1 MSSRVTQ
8 VLLGLSLL
16 LNAFVL
22 AGFVFNSWLEPPRR
36 IFAGGRPP
44 PPPGQPGQ
52 PGQQGRWPNPLES
65 LAQDLKLDDAE
76 RKAVQPI
83 IDEYGNSRRDRW
95 RDIGKIREA
104 MSAELQKPSFD
115 WTKVDALVDQ
125 MTVLRA
131 DQQKQNL
138 RAVEQM
144 ALKLTPDKQAELH
157 KILGERYGGQ
167 PWRQGAGPGQR
178 PPRPPQ

>member
-22 AGFVFNSWLEPPRR
+22 AGFVVNTWFEPPHLP
-36 IFAGGRPP
+36 FVGGRPP
-44 PPPGQPGQ
+44 PPPGP
-52 PGQQGRWPNPLES
+52 PRWGNPMEA
-65 LAQDLKLDDAE
+65 LANDLKLNDAQK
-76 RKAVQPI
+76 KAVQPI
-83 IDEYGNSRRDRW
+83 IDDYANTRRDRW

-104 MSAELQKPSFD
+104 MAAELQKPVFD
-115 WTKVDALVDQ
+115 WTKIDALIDQ
-125 MTVLRA
+125 MTALRV

-144 ALKLTPDKQAELH
+144 ANKLTPDKQAELH
-157 KILGERYGGQ
+157 KILAERYGGQ
-167 PWRQGAGPGQR
+167 PWRQGGTPGQR
-178 PPRPPQ
+178 PPPRPPQ

>member
-1 MSSRVTQ
+1 MSTRVTQ

-22 AGFVFNSWLEPPRR
+22 AGFVFNTWFEPPHRP
-36 IFAGGRPP
+36 FAGGRPP
-44 PPPGQPGQ
+44 PG
-52 PGQQGRWPNPLES
+52 QGRWPNPLEL
-65 LAQDLKLDDAE
+65 LAQDLKLDAAQ
-76 RKAVQPI
+76 KKTVQPI
-83 IDEYGNSRRDRW
+83 IDDYGNSRRDRW

-104 MSAELQKPSFD
+104 MSVELQKPSFD

-131 DQQKQNL
+131 EQQKQNL

-144 ALKLTPDKQAELH
+144 ASKLTPEKQAELH

-167 PWRQGAGPGQR
+167 GWRRA

>member
-1 MSSRVTQ
+1 MSLRITQ

-22 AGFVFNSWLEPPRR
+22 AGFVFHSWFEPPHH
-36 IFAGGRPP
+36 IFAGGR

-52 PGQQGRWPNPLES
+52 PGRWPNPLEA
-65 LAQDLKLDDAE
+65 LAQDLKLDGE
-76 RKAVQPI
+76 QLKAVQPI
-83 IDEYGNSRRDRW
+83 IDDYANSRRDRW
-95 RDIGKIREA
+95 HDIGKIREE

-115 WTKVDALVDQ
+115 WAKVDALVDR

-131 DQQKQNL
+131 EQQKQNL

-144 ALKLTPDKQAELH
+144 ASKLKPEQQGELH

-167 PWRQGAGPGQR
+167 PWRRDGGPGGPR

>member
-1 MSSRVTQ
+1 MSLRVTQ

-16 LNAFVL
+16 LNVFVL
-22 AGFVFNSWLEPPRR
+22 AGFAYNTWFEPAHRP
-36 IFAGGRPP
+36 FAGGRPS
-44 PPPGQPGQ
+44 PG
-52 PGQQGRWPNPLES
+52 QGRWPNPLEM
-65 LAQDLKLDDAE
+65 LAQDLKLDDAQQ
-76 RKAVQPI
+76 KAVQPI
-83 IDEYGNSRRDRW
+83 IDEYGNTRRDRW
-95 RDIGKIREA
+95 RDIGKIREE

-115 WTKVDALVDQ
+115 WAKVDALVDQ

-138 RAVEQM
+138 RAIEQM
-144 ALKLTPDKQAELH
+144 ANKLTPDKQAELH

-167 PWRQGAGPGQR
+167 GWRQGGRPGQR

>member
-22 AGFVFNSWLEPPRR
+22 AGFVFTTWFEPPHR
-36 IFAGGRPP
+36 IFARGRP

-52 PGQQGRWPNPLES
+52 PGRWPNPLEL
-65 LAQDLKLDDAE
+65 LAQDLKLDGAQ
-76 RKAVQPI
+76 RKAVQSI

-125 MTVLRA
+125 MTALRA

-144 ALKLTPDKQAELH
+144 ANKLTPDKQAELH

-167 PWRQGAGPGQR
+167 PWRPGGPR
-178 PPRPPQ
+178 PSRPPQ

>member
-1 MSSRVTQ
+1 MSLRVTQ

-22 AGFVFNSWLEPPRR
+22 AGYVFHSWFEPPHRS
-36 IFAGGRPP
+36 FAGGRPP
-44 PPPGQPGQ
+44 PPGQPGQ
-52 PGQQGRWPNPLES
+52 GNRWPNPLET
-65 LAQDLKLDDAE
+65 LAQDLKLNDE
-76 RKAVQPI
+76 QMKAVRPI
-83 IDEYGNSRRDRW
+83 IDEYGNTRRDRW
-95 RDIGKIREA
+95 RDIGKIREE

-115 WTKVDALVDQ
+115 WPTVDALVDR

-131 DQQKQNL
+131 EQQKQNL

-144 ALKLTPDKQAELH
+144 AARLKPEQQAELH

-167 PWRQGAGPGQR
+167 GWRREGGSAGPRQ
-178 PPRPPQ
+178 PRSPQ

>member
-22 AGFVFNSWLEPPRR
+22 AGFVFNTWFEPSHRPFG
-36 IFAGGRPP
+36 IGRPP
-44 PPPGQPGQ
+44 PPPGP
-52 PGQQGRWPNPLES
+52 PRWGNPMEA
-65 LAQDLKLDDAE
+65 LANDLKLDDAQ

-83 IDEYGNSRRDRW
+83 IDEYANTRRDRW
-95 RDIGKIREA
+95 RDVGKIREEMA
-104 MSAELQKPSFD
+104 AELQKPSFD
-115 WTKVDALVDQ
+115 WTRIDALIDQ
-125 MTVLRA
+125 MTVLRV

-144 ALKLTPDKQAELH
+144 AGKLPPDKQAALH

-167 PWRQGAGPGQR
+167 PWRQGGTSGQR
-178 PPRPPQ
+178 PPPRAPQ

>member
-1 MSSRVTQ
+1 MSSRVIQ

-22 AGFVFNSWLEPPRR
+22 AGFVFNTWFEPPHRP
-36 IFAGGRPP
+36 FAGGRPS
-44 PPPGQPGQ
+44 PPGQA
-52 PGQQGRWPNPLES
+52 GQQNRWPNPLEA
-65 LAQDLKLDDAE
+65 LAQDLKLDAE
-76 RKAVQPI
+76 QRKAVQPI
-83 IDEYGNSRRDRW
+83 IDDYGNTRRDRW

-131 DQQKQNL
+131 EQQKQNL

-178 PPRPPQ
+178 PPRAPQ

>member
-8 VLLGLSLL
+8 ILLGLSLL

-22 AGFVFNSWLEPPRR
+22 VGFVFSSWIEPPHSP
-36 IFAGGRPP
+36 FAAGRPP
-44 PPPGQPGQ
+44 APPPGPRLG
-52 PGQQGRWPNPLES
+52 NPLEALS
-65 LAQDLKLDDAE
+65 HDLRLDDAQK
-76 RKAVQPI
+76 KAVQPVV
-83 IDEYGNSRRDRW
+83 DEYANGRRDRW
-95 RDIGKIREA
+95 RDIGKIREEMA
-104 MSAELQKPSFD
+104 AELQKPNFD
-115 WTKVDALVDQ
+115 WAKIDALIDQ
-125 MTVLRA
+125 ITALRV

-144 ALKLTPDKQAELH
+144 ANKLPADKRAELH

-167 PWRQGAGPGQR
+167 AWRPGNAPPGGPR

>member
-1 MSSRVTQ
+1 MPLRVTQ

-22 AGFVFNSWLEPPRR
+22 AGFVFHSFFEEPPRPVV
-36 IFAGGRPP
+36 GGRPP
-44 PPPGQPGQ
+44 PGPSGGPN
-52 PGQQGRWPNPLES
+52 RWPNPLEM
-65 LAQDLKLDDAE
+65 LAQDLKLDGE
-76 RKAVQPI
+76 QRKAVQPV
-83 IDEYGNSRRDRW
+83 IDDYGNSRRDRW

-115 WTKVDALVDQ
+115 WTKIDALIDQ
-125 MTVLRA
+125 MTVLRVE
-131 DQQKQNL
+131 QQKQNL

-144 ALKLTPDKQAELH
+144 ANKLPPGKQAELH

-167 PWRQGAGPGQR
+167 SWRPGGGPGQR

>member
-1 MSSRVTQ
+1 MSSRITQ

-22 AGFVFNSWLEPPRR
+22 AGFVFNTWLEPPHR
-36 IFAGGRPP
+36 IFARDR

-52 PGQQGRWPNPLES
+52 QSRWPNPLEQ
-65 LAQDLKLDDAE
+65 LAQDLKLDDAQ

-104 MSAELQKPSFD
+104 MSAEIQKPSFD

-131 DQQKQNL
+131 EQQKQNL

-144 ALKLTPDKQAELH
+144 ANKLTPDKQAELH

-167 PWRQGAGPGQR
+167 PWRQGTPGGPR